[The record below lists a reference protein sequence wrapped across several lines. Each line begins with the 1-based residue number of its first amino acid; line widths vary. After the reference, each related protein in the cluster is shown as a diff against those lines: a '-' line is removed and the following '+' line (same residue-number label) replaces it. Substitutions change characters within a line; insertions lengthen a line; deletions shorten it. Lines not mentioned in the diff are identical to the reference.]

1 MIRPR
6 REEADRT
13 GHDLREVETS
23 PAAVHAAIRDGKAID
38 ARVPPRATASGT
50 VGDPGNGSTPGP
62 PRRPAAYDVLGPVGG
77 AGETARRLLAAAA
90 RTRGLTTPHDG
101 EIHRLEDRLESLDVP
116 GTDTAA
122 AKRELADASR
132 DEAALRERIA
142 ELRGRL
148 RTEREL
154 GEPTEETADELAA
167 AAAELSEASTD
178 RIAAEQ
184 ALESAE
190 RQARSVRNAR
200 DRRLKL
206 QDRLENR
213 RREARAFL
221 ADALA
226 GEYEAAV
233 DRIQPLV
240 GGKATGASDAE
251 TGLAAVAVAEL
262 EVPVVIDAHRTGIE
276 DAALAAELLDAE
288 VWLCEP

>member
-1 MIRPR
+1 MSLR
-6 REEADRT
+6 RSENARAT
-13 GHDLREVETS
+13 GHDLRDVEAS
-23 PAAVHAAIRDGKAID
+23 PAAAHAAIRDGTDITV
-38 ARVPPRATASGT
+38 RVPPRTTGE
-50 VGDPGNGSTPGP
+50 GSVPVP
-62 PRRPAAYDVLGPVGG
+62 PDRPAAYDVLGPVGD
-77 AGETARRLLAAAA
+77 AGETSRRLLAAAA

-101 EIHRLEDRLESLDVP
+101 EIRRLEERLDSLDVP
-116 GTDTAA
+116 EADTAA
-122 AKRELADASR
+122 AKRQVADASQ

-154 GEPTEETADELAA
+154 GKPTGETADELAA
-167 AAAELSEASTD
+167 AAAKLSEASTD

-190 RQARSVRNAR
+190 REARSVRNAR
-200 DRRLKL
+200 NRRLKL

-226 GEYEAAV
+226 GEFEAAV
-233 DRIQPLV
+233 DRVEPL
-240 GGKATGASDAE
+240 GGEESSGASDAG
-251 TGLAAVAVAEL
+251 TQLAAVAVAEL
-262 EVPVVIDAHRTGIE
+262 EVPIVVDARRTGID
-276 DAALAAELLDAE
+276 DAGMAAELLDID